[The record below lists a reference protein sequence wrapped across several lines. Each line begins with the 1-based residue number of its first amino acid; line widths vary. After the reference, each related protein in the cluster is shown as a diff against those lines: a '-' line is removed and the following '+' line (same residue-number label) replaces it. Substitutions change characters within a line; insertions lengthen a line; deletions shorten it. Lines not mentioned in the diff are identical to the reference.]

1 MSITLELSLDEAAA
15 VAVALNALMWDETVG
30 PISEGWRRDAVVV
43 QDRLAILRDEAKRP
57 RV

>member
-1 MSITLELSLDEAAA
+1 MSITLELSIPEAAA

-43 QDRLAILRDEAKRP
+43 QERLLILRDEVENP
-57 RV
+57 S